1 MIQRVI
7 RKRGLMVRVGITWIG
22 VTALLAVNAV
32 SLAQT
37 VTQSQDS
44 NQKQVF
50 LVRKDT
56 AECSGSDV
64 PNVDSPLVGGNVV
77 VTRLRDET
85 TRAEVAMTAK
95 PNSPAG
101 RHHDRRR
108 RRGNCQLYV
117 SDEFRGEC
125 ICFRDASGGRAAGK
139 SVPERAGRVL
149 AAGEGDIPLRSGC
162 ASRRRHVQVGG
173 HHA

>member
-1 MIQRVI
+1 MMQRVI

-95 PNSPAG
+95 PNTTYQFSLKCV
-101 RHHDRRR
+101 RR
-108 RRGNCQLYV
+108 L
-117 SDEFRGEC
+117 
-125 ICFRDASGGRAAGK
+125 
-139 SVPERAGRVL
+139 
-149 AAGEGDIPLRSGC
+149 GDITTDDEGVAIVNFTYPTNSVGNAYAFEMHPEAAPPGNRYQS
-162 ASRRRHVQVGG
+162 AQV
-173 HHA
+173 AF